1 VIKALNFWLEKP
13 SHNVGLLLQIE
24 SVDGTE
30 TLAPHDLGLVGNE
43 SAKQGIPFLT
53 HFSLFLTVFLS
64 LYVILFY
71 KQCCTTFVLLVQP
84 EAYMYNTNR
93 INN

>member
-1 VIKALNFWLEKP
+1 MLDVIKALNFWLEKP

-43 SAKQGIPFLT
+43 RAKQGTPFLT
-53 HFSLFLTVFLS
+53 YFPLFLTVFLS
-64 LYVILFY
+64 LSVNFCIS
-71 KQCCTTFVLLVQP
+71 
-84 EAYMYNTNR
+84 
-93 INN
+93 